1 MLLGEVIHGDYNT
14 WVGPTKGLLHSGTNY
29 QVKHWSN
36 TGQYNIYIYIYIY
49 NILVGRAHQG
59 PAALGHQLPGQIPV
73 EYWSNTGQ
81 KFVDSGANRPCGRR
95 VPQRAGAG

>member
-73 EYWSNTGQ
+73 EYWLKSKGGRIASRGRLKGGHGADGQ
-81 KFVDSGANRPCGRR
+81 KTV
-95 VPQRAGAG
+95 